1 MNNMKIRNKD
11 LALYLGFKL
20 NKIGNEFTVEE
31 LSNLKELSI
40 DQLNTFGEYEE
51 VDIEVLDNVPN
62 VETLTFKNY
71 KITDELLEKI
81 KKLKNLKSIKF
92 DRCLI
97 DDFNKIGELDVEYLS
112 ITNNCFL
119 RTDFLKGKDKYK
131 GLVLTDSDLIDIE
144 NIKDMKNLEI
154 LYVSNSEVVNPDEI
168 GNLENVQVLHIE
180 NTEIE
185 DISFMKKMKNLS
197 KVGIDKKLYIGC
209 LDVAQEL
216 EEKGVAFLENGF
228 VPIVDEMGM
237 KK

>member
-1 MNNMKIRNKD
+1 
-11 LALYLGFKL
+11 
-20 NKIGNEFTVEE
+20 
-31 LSNLKELSI
+31 
-40 DQLNTFGEYEE
+40 
-51 VDIEVLDNVPN
+51 
-62 VETLTFKNY
+62 
-71 KITDELLEKI
+71 
-81 KKLKNLKSIKF
+81 
-92 DRCLI
+92 
-97 DDFNKIGELDVEYLS
+97 
-112 ITNNCFL
+112 
-119 RTDFLKGKDKYK
+119 
-131 GLVLTDSDLIDIE
+131 
-144 NIKDMKNLEI
+144 MKNLEI